1 MAIARRILLVDDHF
15 VARGGVRALLEQ
27 AGHTIVGAAGNGL
40 EALDILDQNRV
51 DLIVADLAMPKMSG
65 HELIRVVVKRFRKA
79 KIIVLSSHSD
89 DESVA
94 AAIQDGAS
102 GYILKTGLAE
112 ELLEAVDQVSLG
124 HRFLG
129 KPMARNGIDYFKK
142 LDLEKQG
149 LAQLTTRERQIIQ
162 LVAEGRTSDEIG
174 LILDISRRTVEK
186 HRNNV
191 MSKMGFESLSE
202 LIRFALKNR
211 LISNE

>member
-27 AGHTIVGAAGNGL
+27 AGHKIVGAAGNGL
-40 EALDILDQNRV
+40 EALDFLDQNRV
-51 DLIVADLAMPKMSG
+51 DLIVADLSMPKMSG
-65 HELIRVVVKRFRKA
+65 HELIRVVVKRFQKA
-79 KIIVLSSHSD
+79 KIIVLSSHAD

-94 AAIQDGAS
+94 AAIKDGAS
-102 GYILKTGLAE
+102 GYILKTGLAD
-112 ELLEAVDQVSLG
+112 ELLMAVDKVSIG
-124 HRFLG
+124 RRYLG
-129 KPMARNGIDYFKK
+129 KPMSIKGIDFYKK
-142 LDLEKQG
+142 LDLESQG
-149 LAQLTTRERQIIQ
+149 LDKLTSRERQIIQ

-191 MSKMGFESLSE
+191 MGKMGFESLSE

>member
-1 MAIARRILLVDDHF
+1 MISRKILLVDDHF
-15 VARGGVRALLEQ
+15 VARGGVRAVLEQ
-27 AGHTIVGAAGNGL
+27 AGHSIVGAAANGL
-40 EALDILDQNRV
+40 EALDLLDKNRV
-51 DLIVADLAMPKMSG
+51 DLIVADLYMPQISG
-65 HELIRVVVKRFRKA
+65 HELIRIVVKRFPQA
-79 KIIVLSSHSD
+79 KIVVLSSHND

-102 GYILKTGLAE
+102 GYILKTGQSK
-112 ELLEAVDQVSLG
+112 ELLESVEAVSLG
-124 HRFLG
+124 RKYLG
-129 KPMARNGIDYFKK
+129 EPMSRNGIDFYREI
-142 LDLEKQG
+142 DLEKQG
-149 LAQLTTRERQIIQ
+149 LKQLTSRERQIIQ

-191 MSKMGFESLSE
+191 MGKMGFENLSE

>member
-27 AGHTIVGAAGNGL
+27 AGHKIVGAAGNGL
-40 EALDILDQNRV
+40 EALDFLDQNRV
-51 DLIVADLAMPKMSG
+51 DLIVADLSMPKMSG
-65 HELIRVVVKRFRKA
+65 HELIRVVVKRFQKA
-79 KIIVLSSHSD
+79 KIIVLSSHAD

-94 AAIQDGAS
+94 AAIKDGAS
-102 GYILKTGLAE
+102 GYILKTGLAD
-112 ELLEAVDQVSLG
+112 ELLMAVDEVSIG
-124 HRFLG
+124 RRYLG
-129 KPMARNGIDYFKK
+129 KPMSIKGIDFYKK
-142 LDLEKQG
+142 LDLESQG
-149 LAQLTTRERQIIQ
+149 LDKLTSRERQIIQ

-191 MSKMGFESLSE
+191 MGKMGFESLSE

>member
-40 EALDILDQNRV
+40 EALDLLDQHRV
-51 DLIVADLAMPKMSG
+51 DLIVADLSMPKMSG
-65 HELIRVVVKRFRKA
+65 HELIRIVVKRFRKA
-79 KIIVLSSHSD
+79 KLIVLSSHAD

-112 ELLEAVDQVSLG
+112 ELLAAVDEVSLG
-124 HRFLG
+124 RRFLG
-129 KPMARNGIDYFKK
+129 KPMSINGIDFYKD
-142 LDLEKQG
+142 LDLAKQG
-149 LAQLTTRERQIIQ
+149 LAQLTARERQIIQ

>member
-1 MAIARRILLVDDHF
+1 MISRKILLVDDHF
-15 VARGGVRALLEQ
+15 VARGGVRAVLEQ
-27 AGHTIVGAAGNGL
+27 AGHTIVGAAANGL
-40 EALDILDQNRV
+40 EALDLLDKNRV
-51 DLIVADLAMPKMSG
+51 DLIVADLSMPKMSG
-65 HELIRVVVKRFRKA
+65 HELIRIVVKRFPQA
-79 KIIVLSSHSD
+79 KIVVLSSHTD

-102 GYILKTGLAE
+102 GYILKTGQAN
-112 ELLEAVDQVSLG
+112 ELLESVEAVSLG
-124 HRFLG
+124 RKYLG
-129 KPMARNGIDYFKK
+129 KPMSINGIDFYREI
-142 LDLEKQG
+142 DLKKQG
-149 LAQLTTRERQIIQ
+149 LNQLTSRERQIIQ

-191 MSKMGFESLSE
+191 MGKMGFDNLSE